1 MRPVATAARREHRQ
15 TRVVSIGPCERIT
28 SRRTTVEMSALG
40 SSDAQRRR
48 ISQKPRSFLL
58 TSDENMATI
67 KCMTCRPQL
76 ELDLKMPVRWGG
88 EREGAGRKAAARAR
102 VWHRGRAEFPES
114 HPGLV
119 TIRVRTDV
127 PSLRTLRLVREVE
140 RSIRAIAKRADFRVV
155 HYSLQHNHVH
165 LLVESDGVA
174 ALSNGM
180 KSLAA
185 RLARAVNRVFDRRGA
200 VLDGR
205 YHHRALGT
213 PREVRAALAYV
224 LLNAR
229 KHAGQRASTARES
242 EFTVDP
248 ASSGRW
254 FEGWAER
261 LASGADRPAVAQAQ
275 TWLLRAGWRRHGL
288 IRSDEVP
295 GGTRRHHREHL
306 RRLVV

>member
-1 MRPVATAARREHRQ
+1 LTF
-15 TRVVSIGPCERIT
+15 CENI
-28 SRRTTVEMSALG
+28 
-40 SSDAQRRR
+40 
-48 ISQKPRSFLL
+48 
-58 TSDENMATI
+58 ATI
-67 KCMTCRPQL
+67 KCMKRQTQL
-76 ELDLKMPVRWGG
+76 ELNLERPVRWGG
-88 EREGAGRKAAARAR
+88 AREGAGRRAAARPR

-119 TIRVRTDV
+119 TIRVRRDV
-127 PSLRTLRLVREVE
+127 PSLRTVRLVREME
-140 RSIRAIAKRADFRVV
+140 RSLCAIAKRADFRVV
-155 HYSLQHNHVH
+155 HYSLQHDHVH
-165 LLVESDGVA
+165 LLIESEGAA
-174 ALSNGM
+174 ALGNGM

-213 PREVRAALAYV
+213 PREVRAALRYV

-229 KHAGQRASTARES
+229 KHAGQRAPATPNSDS
-242 EFTVDP
+242 WVDP

-254 FEGWAER
+254 FEGWAR
-261 LASGADRPAVAQAQ
+261 CPAPPADRPAVARAQ

-295 GGTRRHHREHL
+295 GGERCHGRSRS
-306 RRLVV
+306 

>member
-1 MRPVATAARREHRQ
+1 
-15 TRVVSIGPCERIT
+15 
-28 SRRTTVEMSALG
+28 
-40 SSDAQRRR
+40 
-48 ISQKPRSFLL
+48 
-58 TSDENMATI
+58 
-67 KCMTCRPQL
+67 
-76 ELDLKMPVRWGG
+76 MPVRWGG
-88 EREGAGRKAAARAR
+88 AREGAGRKAAARGR
-102 VWHRGRAEFPES
+102 VWHRGRAEFPER

-119 TIRVRTDV
+119 TIRVRSDV

-140 RSIRAIAKRADFRVV
+140 RSLRSIVRRADFRVV
-155 HYSLQHNHVH
+155 HYSLQHDHVH
-165 LLVESDGVA
+165 LLVESEGVA

-185 RLARAVNRVFDRRGA
+185 RLARAVNRVFNRRGA

-229 KHAGQRASTARES
+229 KHAGQRAPTARDS
-242 EFTVDP
+242 AFCVDP

-254 FEGWAER
+254 FEGWAECPV
-261 LASGADRPAVAQAQ
+261 LPADRPAVARAH

-295 GGTRRHHREHL
+295 GGAGRHGRSRDGPTRRPGSSIC
-306 RRLVV
+306 